1 MIRVGVCVVEIC
13 GLLARALFSLG
24 NGILCY
30 TGDVIGMPEIVELQA
45 TQSQRRVVM

>member
-13 GLLARALFSLG
+13 GLLARALFSLR

-30 TGDVIGMPEIVELQA
+30 TGDVMIGMPEIVELQV
-45 TQSQRRVVM
+45 TQRRVVM